1 MLDRVHP
8 PGRLRA
14 VAAFAAAAALIGLA
28 GTARADSRQC
38 RAQIGKEAKALLTMG
53 ARLVDQCHRK
63 IDRVCVPESM
73 RGECNFLPSAAT
85 DPKGLYEKRVDKALA
100 NIAGQCTGDPVLAN
114 YPGGVEGDVLDTIAE
129 EIGGSSQV
137 NLGDDDLLCDKAEVA
152 CRRAIAQART
162 AVLKKVLNASV
173 KCQGQLDRVTGT
185 FGEIDPGC
193 LADAG
198 NAELAATNR
207 ITRACAGLTGD
218 DVGSC
223 TPLPGCVIDSA
234 VATGR
239 GLAQAV
245 YATPPT
251 CGNGALDGTE
261 QCDDGNTAPGDGCNA
276 ACEAEGATCTPYG
289 GPGGATGTRAVEVSI
304 ATPEPLA
311 GLQVTVDYP
320 QFLSGIPGSGT
331 SSVVQGSFTTL
342 QPAGLALMNDTEVDA
357 TVGMI
362 NLVDPFESGDLFR
375 IDFDNCVALSENV
388 CNRNQN
394 IISCTGADNPPSCGT
409 QPPPTEVGAC
419 SNPGGCPGDNF
430 CNSQTELTN
439 CSVSDPVD
447 ELGQPVAGVT
457 CSVTITELP

>member
-1 MLDRVHP
+1 
-8 PGRLRA
+8 
-14 VAAFAAAAALIGLA
+14 
-28 GTARADSRQC
+28 
-38 RAQIGKEAKALLTMG
+38 
-53 ARLVDQCHRK
+53 
-63 IDRVCVPESM
+63 M
-73 RGECNFLPSAAT
+73 RGDCNFLPSAAT
-85 DPKGLYEKRVDKALA
+85 DPKGRYGVRVAKALA
-100 NIAGQCTGDPVLAN
+100 SIAGACTGDPVLAN
-114 YPGGVEGDVLDTIAE
+114 YPGGIEADLLDAIAE

-137 NLGDDDLLCDKAEVA
+137 NLGDDDLLCDNAKVA

-173 KCQGQLDRVTGT
+173 KCQRVLDNVTGT
-185 FGEIDPGC
+185 FGEIDPAC
-193 LADAG
+193 VADG
-198 NAELAATNR
+198 GTAEAAATNR
-207 ITRACAGLTGD
+207 IVRACAGLTGD

-223 TPLPGCVIDSA
+223 SPLPGCVIDSA
-234 VATGR
+234 VLTGQ
-239 GLAQAV
+239 GLARAV

-251 CGNGALDGTE
+251 CGNGALDGGE
-261 QCDDGNTAPGDGCNA
+261 QCDDGDVVPGDGCNA
-276 ACEAEGATCTPYG
+276 ACESEGDTCTPYG
-289 GPGGATGTRAVEVSI
+289 GPGGATGTRVVKVSI

-331 SSVVQGSFTTL
+331 SSVVQGRFTPL
-342 QPAGLALMNDTEVDA
+342 QSAGLALLNDTGLDA
-357 TVGMI
+357 TVGM
-362 NLVDPFESGDLFR
+362 VDVVDLFDAGDLFQ

-447 ELGQPVAGVT
+447 AQGQPVAGVT
-457 CSVTITELP
+457 CSVTITEVP